1 MPTTTTLPAPARPA
15 FPSLRSR
22 WPPRRRAVDRVEDAA
37 YVRVV
42 RWLTAVNFVAV
53 VAVVLLICAVSE
65 RWWVGAALSYLPRLP
80 WGVPAALLLL
90 ASARRAPWT
99 ALVNG
104 AAILLVAGPVMG
116 LSTPLET
123 PKPAGDHAIRL
134 ISSNIQFG
142 SASPKKLVLEMEQ
155 LKPDVVVL
163 QEAHEGTDEFKKLFG
178 AWNTIHVGEFWVSS
192 KFPIRLV
199 DEFSFAPFGRR
210 TALLCE
216 LETPSGPVL
225 VCNVHLN
232 TPRYALSDLQWHS
245 PLTGAGVDSVNEFL
259 TLRREEARE
268 LREFVERHA
277 AGRQFVLAGDFNT
290 PAFSSTLVESW
301 SGYTNAFEASG
312 TGYGYTSPCN
322 TRSYWPTN
330 TPWVRIDHILVPAGW
345 TVHSSGVGRTNGS
358 DHRLIYSELT
368 PDPV

>member
-1 MPTTTTLPAPARPA
+1 MQTTSIPAAPVRHSV
-15 FPSLRSR
+15 PSLRSL
-22 WPPRRRAVDRVEDAA
+22 WHPRRRAVDRVEDATYLRA
-37 YVRVV
+37 V
-42 RWLTAVNFVAV
+42 RWLSFGNFAV
-53 VAVVLLICAVSE
+53 VAAVVVLICMVSE
-65 RWWVGAALSYLPRLP
+65 RWWVSAALSYLPRLP
-80 WGVPAALLLL
+80 WGIPAAILLL

-99 ALVNG
+99 ALLNG
-104 AAILLVAGPVMG
+104 AAILLVAAPIMG
-116 LSTPLET
+116 LTTPLEA
-123 PKPAGDHAIRL
+123 PKPAGDRALCL

-142 SASPKKLVLEMEQ
+142 SANPKKLVLEMEQ
-155 LKPDVVVL
+155 LRPDVVVL

-192 KFPIRLV
+192 KYPVRLV
-199 DEFSFAPFGRR
+199 DEFTFAPFGRR

-245 PLTGAGVDSVNEFL
+245 PLTGAGVDAVNEFF
-259 TLRREEARE
+259 TLRQDEARE

-301 SGYTNAFEASG
+301 TGYTNAFEATGS
-312 TGYGYTSPCN
+312 GYGYTSPCN
-322 TRSYWPTN
+322 TRSYWPSN
-330 TPWVRIDHILVPAGW
+330 TPWVRIDHILCPSNW
-345 TVHSSGVGRTNGS
+345 TVHSSGIGQTNGS
-358 DHRLIYSELT
+358 DHRLIYSVLT